1 MPVQDRHDIFILM
14 NMLYKIILDLKK
26 EQECVG
32 DVTGAA
38 FEHPLA
44 STLLSTGVGVM
55 EDSVD
60 PIATLQGDNV
70 HRGCNQ
76 GKAFPFLSY
85 FIFSQL

>member
-1 MPVQDRHDIFILM
+1 MPVQDRHDIFISM
-14 NMLYKIILDLKK
+14 NMLYEIILDLKK

-32 DVTGAA
+32 ALRGWP
-38 FEHPLA
+38 PLE
-44 STLLSTGVGVM
+44 GVM